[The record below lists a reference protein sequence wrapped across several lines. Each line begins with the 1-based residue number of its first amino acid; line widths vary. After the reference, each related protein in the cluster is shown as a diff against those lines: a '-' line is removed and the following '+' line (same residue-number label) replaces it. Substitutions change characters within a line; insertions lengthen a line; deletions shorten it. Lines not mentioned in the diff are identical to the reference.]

1 MNWFEYGWYSCP
13 TCPPGGWDCKNFK
26 PSDIQRQVS
35 PSNLAEVNRTLGC
48 FSKFLIDKL
57 GFNKTQLY
65 DPATMKPVVPPGCV
79 GFSAVYDCGV
89 EPYRTHLLSMLQ
101 AVATNLCGSSGGIV
115 IDRQDFLGLV
125 NPRNDDGTTA
135 FISPPAVPAVRPFGS
150 TTVSWIKLMD
160 SVSEIVH
167 KGAKRAITI
176 NDHAYRERLLP
187 LYLYTMP
194 PLPAVRC
201 RQGSI

>member
-1 MNWFEYGWYSCP
+1 MSGTGQGREVLQGAH
-13 TCPPGGWDCKNFK
+13 GGWDCKDFK
-26 PSDIQRQVS
+26 PSDIQRPVS

-135 FISPPAVPAVRPFGS
+135 TNQHNHQPPEPTVGS
-150 TTVSWIKLMD
+150 ITGTDTT
-160 SVSEIVH
+160 H
-167 KGAKRAITI
+167 TP
-176 NDHAYRERLLP
+176 LLP
-187 LYLYTMP
+187 HQQLNP
-194 PLPAVRC
+194 HSPSP
-201 RQGSI
+201 SS